1 MVSFFRL
8 VVRVDCVLFN
18 WMCAVIS
25 VLEVKWPRTN
35 HRFASIIPQD
45 YTN

>member
-18 WMCAVIS
+18 WMCVIS